1 MQLIPPT
8 AIRLAR
14 QEGLQGF
21 DAEQLFD
28 PEVNVRLGASY
39 LGALLGLFDGDM
51 AAAAAS
57 YNAGEMK
64 VAEWWE
70 AQEARGATARV
81 ERIESIPYRETR
93 VYVKRVLEATG
104 WYRWLERCGD
114 VPAEGERT
122 ASGG

>member
-8 AIRLAR
+8 ATRLAR
-14 QEGLQGF
+14 QVGLANF

-28 PEVNVRLGASY
+28 PETNVRLGASY
-39 LGALLGLFDGDM
+39 LGALLAIFDGDM

-64 VAEWWE
+64 VSEWWE
-70 AQEARGATARV
+70 AQAARGTTQRV
-81 ERIESIPYRETR
+81 ERIESIPFRETR

-104 WYRWLERCGD
+104 WYSWLERCGD
-114 VPAEGERT
+114 VAAASEGT
-122 ASGG
+122 ASGS